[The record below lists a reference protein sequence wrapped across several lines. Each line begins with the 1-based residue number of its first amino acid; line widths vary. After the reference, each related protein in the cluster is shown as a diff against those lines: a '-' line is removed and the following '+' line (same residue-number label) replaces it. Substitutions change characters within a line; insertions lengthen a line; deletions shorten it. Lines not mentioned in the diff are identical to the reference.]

1 MSEQLATARGVR
13 RSFVDFFAGHGHHHE
28 ASASLIPHD
37 ASLLF
42 TVAGMVPFKPYFV
55 GEQQAPWDRAV
66 TVQKCVRAG
75 GKHNDLDEV
84 GRTSR
89 HLTFFEMMGN
99 FSFGDYFKSEACA
112 FAWDFVTQRL
122 GLDPDRLWITVHVSD
137 DEAEAIWRD
146 EVGVPAERIQ
156 RLDEDNYWRM
166 ADTGPCGPCSE
177 IFWDKGPE
185 FGDDGG
191 PAHGDDERFIEIW
204 NLVFM
209 QFEQHDDGSM
219 TPLPKPSIDTGAGL
233 ERILSVLQGVD
244 SVWETDEFDR
254 LLSTIAEISGVE
266 PGSDERTDV
275 SQRILADH
283 IRSSAFLIGDGVFP
297 SNEDRGYVLRRII
310 RRAVRHAWL
319 LGVEDP
325 IMPRLVDA
333 LVEIMGDDYPELVRN
348 HDFVRGVLDR
358 EEQRF
363 RETLRAG
370 SAILDT
376 ALDGLSEGGILD
388 GEVAF
393 KLHDTYGFP
402 LELTEEITVERGVG
416 VDLDGF
422 RAAMAEQRARAKA
435 ARKEAAGAGGTG
447 DLRHV
452 LEAHGPTEFVGR
464 AVDESDAEVLHL
476 DDEVLVLDRTPFYA
490 EAGGQVG
497 DTGMVESSTGTL
509 RVLDTTLALD
519 GLHAHRIEVVDGTV
533 EVGQTVRASID
544 AGRRAAIR
552 RNHTGTHILHWALR
566 RVLGDHVKQQG
577 SWVGPDRLRF
587 DFSHYEGLT
596 DGQVVEIEDLVNAE
610 VLANAACDHFE
621 TTKEEAE
628 ALGAIAFFG
637 DRYGDTV
644 RVLRAGPNSIELC
657 GGTHVSALGD
667 IGLLKIVTE
676 GSIGSNIRRL
686 EAVTGDAAIGRL
698 RSAEGTLA
706 EAADLV
712 GVPVD
717 DVLDG
722 IRKRVS
728 EGKEL
733 RREIAALRRQAALGR
748 VDELVAEA
756 EDGLVV
762 RRIDGIDRDGL
773 RELALAIRDHDGV
786 RAVVLGTAPEGG
798 GAALVSVVDPGS
810 GLDAGELVA
819 EAASTIGGGGRPNS
833 DLTTPADVLYRTGDR
848 ARDHRAIVGLVRE
861 WEVEVVVVGVP
872 YSLDGGTGPA
882 AEEMLA
888 ESSDLA
894 ALLDVPVE
902 THDERLTTVT
912 AAQQLREAG
921 LDERAQ
927 RRVVDQV
934 AELRSGGT
942 DG

>member
-1 MSEQLATARGVR
+1 MPEPSATARGVR
-13 RSFVDFFAGHGHHHE
+13 RAFVDFFAGHGHHHE
-28 ASASLIPHD
+28 PSASLIPHD
-37 ASLLF
+37 PTLLF

-55 GEQQAPWDRAV
+55 GEQPPPWDRAV

-99 FSFGDYFKSEACA
+99 FSFGDYFKSDACA
-112 FAWDFVTQRL
+112 FAWDFVTTHL
-122 GLDPDRLWITVHVSD
+122 GLDPERVWVTVHVSD

-185 FGDDGG
+185 FGADGG
-191 PAHGDDERFIEIW
+191 PAHGDAERFIEIW

-209 QFEQHDDGSM
+209 QFEQHEDGSM

-244 SVWETDEFDR
+244 SVWETDEFVR
-254 LLSTIAEISGVE
+254 LITTIGELSGVA
-266 PGSDERTDV
+266 PGSDPRSDV

-325 IMPRLVDA
+325 IMPDLVDA
-333 LVEIMGDDYPELVRN
+333 LVGIMGDDYPELVRN

-358 EEQRF
+358 EERRF
-363 RETLRAG
+363 RETLRSG
-370 SAILDT
+370 LAILDA
-376 ALDGLSEGGILD
+376 ALDGLAAGGTLD
-388 GEVAF
+388 GDVAF

-416 VDLDGF
+416 IDLDGF
-422 RAAMAEQRARAKA
+422 HAAMAEQKSRARA
-435 ARKEAAGAGGTG
+435 ARKDAAVGTGSG

-464 AVDESDAEVLHL
+464 DVDESDAEVLYI
-476 DDEVLVLDRTPFYA
+476 DAEVLILDRTPFYA
-490 EAGGQVG
+490 ESGGQVG
-497 DTGMVESSTGTL
+497 DTGTVGSSTGTL
-509 RVLDTTLALD
+509 RVLDTTLVLD
-519 GLHAHRIEVVDGTV
+519 GLHAHSVEVLDGSV
-533 EVGQTVRASID
+533 EVGQVVRATID
-544 AGRRAAIR
+544 AERRADIR

-596 DGQVVEIEDLVNAE
+596 DAQVVEIEDLVNAE
-610 VLANAACDHFE
+610 VLGNATCNHFE
-621 TTKEEAE
+621 TTRDEAKS
-628 ALGAIAFFG
+628 LGAIAFFG
-637 DRYGDTV
+637 DKYGDTV
-644 RVLRAGPNSIELC
+644 RVLQAGPNSIELC

-667 IGLLKIVTE
+667 IGLLKIVSE

-686 EAVTGDAAIGRL
+686 EAVTGDASIGRL
-698 RSAEGTLA
+698 RSAEGTLV

-722 IRKRVS
+722 IRKRVA
-728 EGKEL
+728 EAREL
-733 RREIAALRRQAALGR
+733 RSEVDDLRRRAALGR
-748 VDELVAEA
+748 VDELVDGA
-756 EDGLVV
+756 EDGLVI
-762 RRIDGIDRDGL
+762 RRIDDIDQNGL
-773 RELALAIRDHDGV
+773 RELAVAICGRDGI
-786 RAVVLGTAPEGG
+786 RAVVLAAAPQGG
-798 GAALVSVVDPGS
+798 GAALVSAVAPSS
-810 GLDAGELVA
+810 GLDAGALVA
-819 EAASTIGGGGRPNS
+819 EAAKTIGGGGRPNPN
-833 DLTTPADVLYRTGDR
+833 LTIIGGR
-848 ARDHRAIVGLVRE
+848 APEH
-861 WEVEVVVVGVP
+861 
-872 YSLDGGTGPA
+872 
-882 AEEMLA
+882 
-888 ESSDLA
+888 
-894 ALLDVPVE
+894 
-902 THDERLTTVT
+902 
-912 AAQQLREAG
+912 
-921 LDERAQ
+921 LDEALEQ
-927 RRVVDQV
+927 
-934 AELRSGGT
+934 ARSAAG
-942 DG
+942 

>member
-177 IFWDKGPE
+177 IFWDKGPG

-233 ERILSVLQGVD
+233 ERILSVLQGGD

-833 DLTTPADVLYRTGDR
+833 DLTMIGGR
-848 ARDHRAIVGLVRE
+848 APEH
-861 WEVEVVVVGVP
+861 
-872 YSLDGGTGPA
+872 
-882 AEEMLA
+882 
-888 ESSDLA
+888 
-894 ALLDVPVE
+894 
-902 THDERLTTVT
+902 
-912 AAQQLREAG
+912 
-921 LDERAQ
+921 LDEALEQARA
-927 RRVVDQV
+927 
-934 AELRSGGT
+934 AAG
-942 DG
+942 

>member
-177 IFWDKGPE
+177 MFWDKGPG

-191 PAHGDDERFIEIW
+191 PAHGGDERFIEIW

-244 SVWETDEFDR
+244 SVWETDEFER

-333 LVEIMGDDYPELVRN
+333 LIEIMGDDYPELVRN

-370 SAILDT
+370 STILDT
-376 ALDGLSEGGILD
+376 ALDGLPEGGILD

-476 DDEVLVLDRTPFYA
+476 DDEALVLDRTPFYA

-637 DRYGDTV
+637 DKYGDTV
-644 RVLRAGPNSIELC
+644 RVLRAGSNSIELC

-810 GLDAGELVA
+810 GLDAGALVA

-833 DLTTPADVLYRTGDR
+833 DLTMIGGR
-848 ARDHRAIVGLVRE
+848 APEH
-861 WEVEVVVVGVP
+861 
-872 YSLDGGTGPA
+872 
-882 AEEMLA
+882 
-888 ESSDLA
+888 
-894 ALLDVPVE
+894 
-902 THDERLTTVT
+902 
-912 AAQQLREAG
+912 
-921 LDERAQ
+921 LDEALEQARA
-927 RRVVDQV
+927 
-934 AELRSGGT
+934 AAG
-942 DG
+942 

>member
-177 IFWDKGPE
+177 IFWDKGPG

-833 DLTTPADVLYRTGDR
+833 DLTMIGGR
-848 ARDHRAIVGLVRE
+848 APEH
-861 WEVEVVVVGVP
+861 
-872 YSLDGGTGPA
+872 
-882 AEEMLA
+882 
-888 ESSDLA
+888 
-894 ALLDVPVE
+894 
-902 THDERLTTVT
+902 
-912 AAQQLREAG
+912 
-921 LDERAQ
+921 LDEALEQARA
-927 RRVVDQV
+927 
-934 AELRSGGT
+934 AAG
-942 DG
+942 

>member
-1 MSEQLATARGVR
+1 MTTASDPELLSTANGVR
-13 RSFVDFFAGHGHHHE
+13 RAFVDFFGGHGHHHE
-28 ASASLIPHD
+28 ASGSLIPHD
-37 ASLLF
+37 PTLLF

-55 GEQQAPWDRAV
+55 GEQPAPWPRAV

-89 HLTFFEMMGN
+89 HLTFFEMLGN

-112 FAWDFVTQRL
+112 FAWEFVTTHL

-833 DLTTPADVLYRTGDR
+833 DLTMIGGR
-848 ARDHRAIVGLVRE
+848 APEH
-861 WEVEVVVVGVP
+861 
-872 YSLDGGTGPA
+872 
-882 AEEMLA
+882 
-888 ESSDLA
+888 
-894 ALLDVPVE
+894 
-902 THDERLTTVT
+902 
-912 AAQQLREAG
+912 
-921 LDERAQ
+921 LDEALEQARA
-927 RRVVDQV
+927 
-934 AELRSGGT
+934 AAG
-942 DG
+942 